1 MTKATLLVR
10 TLTHLCCVPGAGVEL
25 LYEKGRHYCPKYEV
39 HFYLTTAVDD
49 RLLGD
54 IPEVIAGFIRQSRL
68 LDKLTSGNNPHFTF
82 WCLLAMAAVAW
93 EFFSELGVI
102 GMMGAV
108 LFWLSLLILWFNISA
123 FGRLKQTLEDTSYV
137 TVMHLPVT
145 SFMGT

>member
-1 MTKATLLVR
+1 
-10 TLTHLCCVPGAGVEL
+10 
-25 LYEKGRHYCPKYEV
+25 
-39 HFYLTTAVDD
+39 
-49 RLLGD
+49 
-54 IPEVIAGFIRQSRL
+54 
-68 LDKLTSGNNPHFTF
+68 
-82 WCLLAMAAVAW
+82 MAAVAW